1 MTRRQQITI
10 NLDRGAKSIDQAI
23 ARIRA
28 EEEWLKNGMNRL
40 LVRFGEELRNRI
52 DANLGM
58 TAIQVSSSKIIHG
71 EQVPYYEYRAPE
83 YSVSMELVG
92 NSINVVI
99 SGQDAIWVEFGT
111 GVATNTPVG
120 TSPNPWGAMLGFTI
134 GSYGKGNG
142 AKNAW
147 GYYNADGTVN
157 ITFGTNAQMPIYNAC
172 KDVVA
177 MYPALVRE
185 VFGT

>member
-1 MTRRQQITI
+1 MTRRRQITF
-10 NLDRGAKSIDQAI
+10 DMSVQSIDKAI

-40 LVRFGEELRNRI
+40 LVRFGDELRNRI
-52 DANLGM
+52 DANLSM
-58 TAIQVSSSKIIHG
+58 TAIQVSSSKVIHG
-71 EQVPYYEYRAPE
+71 KKIQHYEYRSPE
-83 YSVSMELVG
+83 YSVSTMLVG
-92 NSINVVI
+92 NSINVII

-120 TSPNPWGAMLGFTI
+120 TSPNPWGAMIGFTI

-142 AKNAW
+142 AKRAW
-147 GYYNADGTVN
+147 GYYDADGTIN

-177 MYPALVRE
+177 MYPALVKE